1 MVPSGS
7 RNGEIQITRL
17 YFWVTLQT
25 EGKDVNFLLDTG
37 AAFSVLPFQ
46 LGPLDSQTKTVMG

>member
-17 YFWVTLQT
+17 YCWVTLQT

-37 AAFSVLPFQ
+37 LPSLFF
-46 LGPLDSQTKTVMG
+46 LSS